1 MEKLNRQRLRL
12 LPRAL
17 LLGVFS
23 GLMAVAFAKTMD
35 AGEKLRLALLD
46 STADHFDRW
55 GVALSIAFSVATISL
70 AVWLV
75 RFFAP
80 AAAGSGIPHL
90 KGVLLGYR
98 SMVWYRVLWVKF
110 VGGVIGV
117 TGGLTLGREGPTVQM
132 GGALGQMLGSRYH
145 SDALEKRSLIAAGA
159 GAGLSAIFNA
169 PLAGVVFV
177 LEELQGSFTP
187 LVFFA
192 ALIASMTADVLSRG
206 FMGQNPV
213 FHVTV
218 TSIPDLAS
226 LHLFLMLGIL
236 AGVLGVLFNRALL
249 TTQRLTEARSRW
261 LLVSKCVSWGVIIGL
276 IGWWMPEVCGGGQPL
291 VQRILSGRE
300 HFDLWMLAFLFGLR
314 FLLTMG
320 SYGTGA
326 AGGIF
331 APLLVLGALLGL
343 WIGELGQE
351 WFPLVAPEPLTV
363 AVAGMAAY
371 FTAIVR
377 APLTGIVLIVEMTG
391 NYSLILPLFTA
402 CFSAYVIAEWW
413 PNVPIYEALL
423 ERDLEKEISQADQ
436 SKGEIAN
443 AAFRASTTSS
453 NRLR

>member
-1 MEKLNRQRLRL
+1 MTSVTHSTSSRTESNLLRAKRRMEKLNRQRLRL

-17 LLGVFS
+17 ALGVLS
-23 GLMAVAFAKTMD
+23 GLMAVAFAAALD
-35 AGEKLRLALLD
+35 AGEGLRTKFLQFAHQAG
-46 STADHFDRW
+46 SYG
-55 GVALSIAFSVATISL
+55 GVVLSILFSVITISV

-98 SMVWYRVLWVKF
+98 SMVWHRILWVKF
-110 VGGVIGV
+110 ISGVIGV

-132 GGALGQMLGSRYH
+132 GGALGQMFGSRSH
-145 SDALEKRSLIAAGA
+145 SDTLEQRILIAAGA

-177 LEELQGSFTP
+177 LEELQGNFASP
-187 LVFFA
+187 VFFA
-192 ALIASMTADVLSRG
+192 ALIASMTADVLSRWL
-206 FMGQNPV
+206 MGQNPV

-218 TSIPDLAS
+218 TAIPDLAS
-226 LHLFLMLGIL
+226 LPLFLALGIL

-249 TTQRLTEARSRW
+249 ATQRLSDVRGPWKLAAKW
-261 LLVSKCVSWGVIIGL
+261 ISWGTIIGL
-276 IGWWMPEVCGGGQPL
+276 MGWWMPELCGGGHL
-291 VQRILSGRE
+291 IVERILGGHE
-300 HFDLWMLAFLFGLR
+300 YIDLWTLALLFGLR
-314 FLLTMG
+314 FVLTMG

-343 WIGELGQE
+343 IIGELGRE

-413 PNVPIYEALL
+413 PDVPIYEALL
-423 ERDLEKEISQADQ
+423 ERDLEKDTIT
-436 SKGEIAN
+436 
-443 AAFRASTTSS
+443 R
-453 NRLR
+453 